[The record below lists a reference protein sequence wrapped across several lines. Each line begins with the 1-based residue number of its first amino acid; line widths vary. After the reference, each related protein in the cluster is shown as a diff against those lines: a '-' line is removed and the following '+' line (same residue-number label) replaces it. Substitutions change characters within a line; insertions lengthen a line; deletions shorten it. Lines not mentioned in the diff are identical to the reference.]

1 MSVDTYLKG
10 KNLSPYLKLQH
21 EGVKI
26 LVSGKLTGWASALQI
41 GVSRFLFWKSL
52 DIEVVPQHAH
62 APGVA

>member
-21 EGVKI
+21 E
-26 LVSGKLTGWASALQI
+26 